1 MIGPVERLLFIAQR
15 GTAVVLAP
23 LVLIHLGLILVAVRD
38 SLTGAEILA
47 RTQGSIG
54 WALFYG
60 LFVVMVSVHA
70 PIGIRK
76 ILREWTR
83 MQKATIDS
91 LAVFTAFILLILGIR
106 AVAAV
111 I

>member
-1 MIGPVERLLFIAQR
+1 MNDPLERLLFIVQR

-23 LVLIHLGLILVAVRD
+23 LVLIHLGLILLAVRG

-54 WALFYG
+54 WTLFYG
-60 LFVVMVSVHA
+60 LFVVMATVHA
-70 PIGIRK
+70 PIGIRNV
-76 ILREWTR
+76 LREWTR
-83 MQKATIDS
+83 MKKVTIDS
-91 LAVFTAFILLILGIR
+91 LVVLIAFLLLILGIR